1 MAQYFWMA
9 GQYDHAVAS
18 SQRARTISTTIGD
31 FALQTSATLYLGVPC
46 YALGDYRRAIDF
58 LRQTKESLTGDRLY
72 ENFTLPYLPSVLSRV
87 WLLYCLVE
95 IGAFTEGVAIGEEG
109 KHIAEAVDNPFS
121 LVCAYYGIG
130 MLALRRGGL
139 HAAMAVLERG
149 MSVCQARHVLLLF
162 PWVAAALGMAYA
174 LSGRVTEAIPLLEQA
189 VEQAATMH
197 VIPGQA
203 LWIAELGE
211 VYLLADRLDEAIT
224 RAQRALHLS
233 RIHQEQG
240 HEAWALRLL
249 GETHA
254 YQEPAAVELAE
265 DYYHQALT
273 LAEDLGMRPLQA
285 HCHRGLGT
293 LYATIGQQEQ
303 ARAELSTAI
312 VLYRAMDMT
321 FWLPQTE
328 AALAQVEK

>member
-1 MAQYFWMA
+1 
-9 GQYDHAVAS
+9 
-18 SQRARTISTTIGD
+18 
-31 FALQTSATLYLGVPC
+31 
-46 YALGDYRRAIDF
+46 
-58 LRQTKESLTGDRLY
+58 
-72 ENFTLPYLPSVLSRV
+72 
-87 WLLYCLVE
+87 
-95 IGAFTEGVAIGEEG
+95 
-109 KHIAEAVDNPFS
+109 
-121 LVCAYYGIG
+121 
-130 MLALRRGGL
+130 
-139 HAAMAVLERG
+139 
-149 MSVCQARHVLLLF
+149 
-162 PWVAAALGMAYA
+162 
-174 LSGRVTEAIPLLEQA
+174 
-189 VEQAATMH
+189 MH

-249 GETHA
+249 GEIHA
-254 YQEPAAVELAE
+254 HQEPAAVELAE

-273 LAEDLGMRPLQA
+273 LAEELGMCPLQA

-293 LYATIGQQEQ
+293 LYAAIGQQEQ
-303 ARAELSTAI
+303 AHAELSAAF

-328 AALAQVEK
+328 AALAQVE